1 MYFDIENLYK
11 KIENGVFVYTID
23 GKIVTKEQFEKYM
36 MDVLK
41 NNSESEKIEKEMKE
55 KNDEKNS

>member
-41 NNSESEKIEKEMKE
+41 NKSKSEGEG
-55 KNDEKNS
+55 DEKNS